1 MNLYEAMF
9 LFDPTFAASFEN
21 CEGEI
26 KRIMDRAEGEIVF
39 LRKWEERRLAYKLKG
54 RKRGLYVLVYFKA
67 PAGKITGFERDAML
81 SENVLRLL
89 VLRADGMTP
98 ELMEKAA
105 APRVVEP
112 EGGDEYGGRSDRG
125 DRDRGDRDR
134 GDRGDRRGPRNFD
147 REPVGASRGPR
158 PGGGGDAPAPNL
170 SAE

>member
-9 LFDPTFAASFEN
+9 LFDPTFAVSFEN
-21 CEGEI
+21 CEAEI
-26 KRIMDRAEGEIVF
+26 KRIMDRAEGETVF

-54 RKRGLYVLVYFKA
+54 RKRGVYVLVYFNA
-67 PAGKITGFERDAML
+67 PAGKITGLERDAML
-81 SENVLRLL
+81 SENILRVL

-112 EGGDEYGGRSDRG
+112 EGGDEYGGRG
-125 DRDRGDRDR
+125 DGRGDRDR
-134 GDRGDRRGPRNFD
+134 GDRGDRRGPRSFD

-158 PGGGGDAPAPNL
+158 PSGGEEPVPDVSN
-170 SAE
+170 E